1 MIEQTLVILKPDGV
15 ERGLETKIKKYYTDA
30 GLKIV
35 KEKRMTAD
43 LELMKKHYVDSMA
56 PILGEKSKQ
65 AGEKLETKQE
75 ILAWGKK
82 ILKVL
87 REYLMSG
94 EVVPMIIE
102 GENAI
107 KKVREVTGYTD
118 PISADKGTIRG
129 DLGKDSILQANK
141 ENRPVRN
148 LVHASGTRAE
158 ARKEIKLWFD

>member
-1 MIEQTLVILKPDGV
+1 MIEQTLVIVKPDGV
-15 ERGLETKIKKYYTDA
+15 KRKLESQIKKYYTDA

-43 LELMKKHYVDSMA
+43 LELMKKHYVDAMA

-65 AGEKLETKQE
+65 AGEKLETPEE

-82 ILKVL
+82 VLKVL

-118 PISADKGTIRG
+118 PISADKGTLRG
-129 DLGKDSILQANK
+129 DLGQDSILQANK
-141 ENRPVRN
+141 EGRPVRN
-148 LVHASGTRAE
+148 LVHASGNPEE
-158 ARKEIKLWFD
+158 AAKEIKLWFE